1 MKVPKRRVITLLPS
15 ATEIVAALG
24 ALDSLVGITHECD
37 HPAQVASRLRVTH
50 SHVDGADAPGAVD
63 AGVRA
68 IVKEGTSLYTL
79 DEPGIRAL
87 RPDFIFTQAL
97 CDVCAVME
105 TDVRALAARLS
116 PEPRVISLSAT
127 TLEGVFDDIARVAEA
142 LQLTAESEELL
153 AGMRARLLTIHTTL
167 KAAHAPRPR
176 VAMIEWTDPIFAG
189 GHWVPEMI
197 KRAGGTDVLAATG
210 DHSKVVA
217 PESIAAAKPDVVLV
231 APCGYGL
238 ERAAF
243 EAQRIM
249 ALPEF
254 NFLVECDVWALD
266 GNSLTSRPGPRLVDG
281 IEVMARIFNESLFT
295 PVDGSYAV
303 RISSSSR
310 DGQPRSPEARRTPAS
325 ASTR

>member
-1 MKVPKRRVITLLPS
+1 VSAAKPRVITLLPS

-37 HPAQVASRLRVTH
+37 HPAEVASRPRVTR
-50 SHVDGADAPGAVD
+50 SQVDGADAPGAVD

-68 IVKEGTSLYTL
+68 IVAEGTSLYTL
-79 DEPGIRAL
+79 DEPAIRAL

-116 PEPRVISLSAT
+116 PAPSVISLSAT
-127 TLEGVFDDIARVAEA
+127 TLDGVFDDIARVADALELGAEA
-142 LQLTAESEELL
+142 EELL
-153 AGMRARLLTIHTTL
+153 AGMRARLLTIHGTL
-167 KAAHAPRPR
+167 KSAQAPRPR
-176 VAMIEWTDPIFAG
+176 VAMLEWTDPIFAG

-197 KRAGGTDVLAATG
+197 GRAGGADILAATG
-210 DHSKVVA
+210 EHSKVVA
-217 PESIAAAKPDVVLV
+217 PESVAAAQPDVVLV

-243 EAQRIM
+243 EARRLM
-249 ALPEF
+249 AQSEF
-254 NFLVECDVWALD
+254 GFLGDCDVWALD

-281 IEVMARIFNESLFT
+281 IEVMARIFNAPLFT
-295 PVDGSYAV
+295 PLGDSYAV
-303 RISSSSR
+303 RVSSSSR
-310 DGQPRSPEARRTPAS
+310 AGQPRSPAAPRTPAS
-325 ASTR
+325 ATTR